1 MNSLAKRLDRE
12 LKVMSNGVTFLSN
25 DKPQAAR
32 LAPLP
37 EGEIRTGPYLGASI
51 LASLGSFPEFI
62 VTNTEYAE
70 CGTEAVERKCP

>member
-1 MNSLAKRLDRE
+1 MKGLAKRLDRE
-12 LKVMSNGVTFLSN
+12 LSVMSKGVSLVLN
-25 DKPQAAR
+25 AKLQAAR